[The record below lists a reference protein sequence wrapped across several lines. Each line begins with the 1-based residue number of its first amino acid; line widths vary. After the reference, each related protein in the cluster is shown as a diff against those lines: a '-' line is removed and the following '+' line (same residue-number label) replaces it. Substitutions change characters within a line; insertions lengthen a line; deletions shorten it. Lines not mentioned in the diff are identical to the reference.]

1 MLLPYRGRTPQ
12 VDPSVY
18 VQSTARVV
26 GDVVIGPQS
35 SLWFQ
40 VVVRGDVNSVRIGA
54 RSNVQDLSVIH
65 VTRDRYP
72 TRIGD
77 DVTIGHRAVV
87 HGCTVGDRCLIGIG
101 AIVMDGVVIEDDC
114 LIGAGSLVTPRTRIP
129 SGHLAMGQPAKA
141 VRELRPDE
149 LDYLKRSA
157 ANYVEYAVEY
167 RNGGVL

>member
-1 MLLPYRGRTPQ
+1 MLFSYQGREPT
-12 VDPSVY
+12 VDPTAY
-18 VQSTARVV
+18 IQSTARVV
-26 GDVVIGPQS
+26 GDVVIGAQS

-54 RSNVQDLSVIH
+54 RSNVQDLTVIH

-72 TRIGD
+72 TQIGD

-87 HGCTVGDRCLIGIG
+87 HGCTVGNRSLIGIG

-114 LIGAGSLVTPRTRIP
+114 LIGAGSLVTPRTHIP
-129 SGHLAMGQPAKA
+129 SSHLAMGQPAKP

-149 LDYLKRSA
+149 LEYLKRSA
-157 ANYVEYAVEY
+157 ANYVEYAVRY
-167 RNGGVL
+167 RADGIL